1 MVMSEKVG
9 GGGLK
14 ESARLEMWLDML
26 FYGKIK
32 GLRISPKPLICWT
45 KPLRGGKN
53 LKIVYNSL
61 RCPIPGAIKQRE
73 VYHESS

>member
-14 ESARLEMWLDML
+14 ESARLEMWLEML

-32 GLRISPKPLICWT
+32 GLRISPKPLICLVVVPT
-45 KPLRGGKN
+45 GLEPVL
-53 LKIVYNSL
+53 
-61 RCPIPGAIKQRE
+61 PT
-73 VYHESS
+73 